1 MWLLENLSLHMG
13 LALWLILSIR
23 PDDIGFQT
31 TENASRWE
39 DSLLRSRPRRLRWV
53 NYDVARDESGDRD
66 RWSVHTWDLASEARV
81 FLLLHS
87 TNNQCSHHFKGSGM
101 HRPMFLEFTFFKWAT
116 QREHARNWKWEKMIH
131 LCQFPEWARFWH
143 PGWSPG
149 KII

>member
-66 RWSVHTWDLASEARV
+66 R
-81 FLLLHS
+81 
-87 TNNQCSHHFKGSGM
+87 
-101 HRPMFLEFTFFKWAT
+101 
-116 QREHARNWKWEKMIH
+116 
-131 LCQFPEWARFWH
+131 
-143 PGWSPG
+143 
-149 KII
+149 

>member
-1 MWLLENLSLHMG
+1 MG

-66 RWSVHTWDLASEARV
+66 R
-81 FLLLHS
+81 
-87 TNNQCSHHFKGSGM
+87 
-101 HRPMFLEFTFFKWAT
+101 
-116 QREHARNWKWEKMIH
+116 
-131 LCQFPEWARFWH
+131 
-143 PGWSPG
+143 
-149 KII
+149 